1 MFNYLYYKLY
11 QAALKSSLYD
21 IPVFM
26 TAVSFGSLISANIL
40 VINGFLSNT
49 LGLPFLFSRGVYGG
63 LFAFLLIVLTM
74 IYFSKDKRKL
84 ILQKYVKEPNRERI
98 RGNTIVAIYV
108 VLSFLLIF
116 VVAFLKPGKV

>member
-21 IPVFM
+21 IPEFM
-26 TAVSFGSLISANIL
+26 AGISFGSLISANVL

-49 LGLPFLFSRGVYGG
+49 LGLPFLFSHGVYGG
-63 LFAFLLIVLTM
+63 LFAFLLIVFTM
-74 IYFSKDKRKL
+74 IYFNKDKRKL
-84 ILQKYVKEPNRERI
+84 ILQKYVKEPNRKRI
-98 RGNTIVAIYV
+98 QGNMIVAIYV

-116 VVAFLKPGKV
+116 VVAFLKPGKM